1 MRLAGIAHRCLSR
14 EASFR
19 LCSRSYLIGFPGS
32 FSPAMLLKT
41 TREKPNDAGGS
52 AGRKAKNTKNKIA
65 PKIPPPAAR
74 KKSAHRARAASGLS
88 DQQGPVASATELRRI
103 AIFLDVDGTLL
114 DIAPRPQEVV
124 VPASLL
130 ATLKRLY
137 DGLGGAV
144 AFISGRPLVDI
155 DRIFAPLNF
164 PAVGGHGA
172 EIRPRHG
179 GKIYQRDRSTFDP
192 NLKLALYDITRIGP
206 GIIFEDKGY
215 SVALHY
221 RLAPQLGGA
230 LMDAVSNVW
239 GRFGKIP
246 FEILPGK
253 SVIEIKPVGFDKG
266 SGLRALMAYPP
277 FKGRRPIFIG
287 DDVTDHAAFEVLPEF
302 NGIGCSVGGIVP
314 GASFNFDGPDAVRSW
329 LEEMSHHAPARTP

>member
-1 MRLAGIAHRCLSR
+1 
-14 EASFR
+14 
-19 LCSRSYLIGFPGS
+19 
-32 FSPAMLLKT
+32 MLLNT
-41 TREKPNDAGGS
+41 TRENRKHAGRS
-52 AGRKAKNTKNKIA
+52 AGRKTKNTKNRIA
-65 PKIPPPAAR
+65 PKVSPTAAR
-74 KKSAHRARAASGLS
+74 TKPDNRAPAPSAPFDQAS
-88 DQQGPVASATELRRI
+88 PVASAAGLQRI

-130 ATLKRLY
+130 ATLQRLY
-137 DGLGGAV
+137 HGLGGAV
-144 AFISGRPLVDI
+144 AFISGRPLADI

-172 EIRPRHG
+172 EIRPRHD
-179 GKIYQRDRSTFDP
+179 GKVYRRGHTNFDP
-192 NLKLALYDITRIGP
+192 HLKLALYDITRIGP

-221 RLAPQLGGA
+221 RLAPQHGGA

-253 SVIEIKPVGFDKG
+253 SVIEIKPCGFDKG
-266 SGLRALMAYPP
+266 SGLRALMGCPP
-277 FKGRRPIFIG
+277 FKGRRPVFIG
-287 DDVTDHAAFEVLPEF
+287 DDVTDHAAFAALADYD
-302 NGIGCSVGGIVP
+302 GIGCSVGGIVP
-314 GASFNFDGPDAVRSW
+314 GASFNFDGPDAVRTW
-329 LEEMSHHAPARTP
+329 LEEMSRHAPARTP